1 MAFYW
6 TIDFHIASGET
17 PLIHAARQGHT
28 STAKYLIE
36 HGANPALSSEL
47 GATALHHVAGIG
59 ELFFSSYYLIY
70 FIEKLLAWIYAT
82 WCL

>member
-1 MAFYW
+1 LV
-6 TIDFHIASGET
+6 SGET

-47 GATALHHVAGIG
+47 GATAVHHAAGIG
-59 ELFFSSYYLIY
+59 EPFFGSHFL
-70 FIEKLLAWIYAT
+70 
-82 WCL
+82 